1 MGLDLVVSPDRM
13 NELATALACQEGA
26 AAPVASPEL
35 VLVVRGVP
43 VVCAIVSAA
52 AKEGGDLI
60 GLARH

>member
-1 MGLDLVVSPDRM
+1 M
-13 NELATALACQEGA
+13 NELAAALACQEGA